1 MYRQLDRI
9 TLKSGEVVQAG
20 VVQGPDLD
28 WAERVETLLGHKG
41 PSWRWG
47 NEQVLRTQ
55 TGLDVFFYL
64 LHRDGDPFANV
75 MTIECRGVGLLG
87 HVYTRP
93 EDRRQG
99 AAMQLMACLMEHFR
113 QRGGQALFLGTGY
126 DTPPYH
132 IYQVNGFAGVELE
145 SGYMAYYSAS
155 QDEFD
160 RAYFAPGSTA
170 IEPVGWLHWPV
181 SIPLFLGAFPGVVR
195 GAGLGVWG
203 RRSTEGPLLPL
214 LQDGLERDAS
224 GLPPRA
230 LALVQQETRAVV
242 GWAMWSEHPLWPDAC
257 LVDLYCHPAFWEE
270 GAALLQALEIPASHT
285 CLAYCDAGLH
295 PKATALTAAGFRC
308 SATLSQRVAAD
319 RAQTGWVDVEVWEN
333 KGSFHADGS
342 VAH

>member
-1 MYRQLDRI
+1 MYQQLDRI
-9 TLKSGEVVQAG
+9 TLKSGEAIQAG

-99 AAMQLMACLMEHFR
+99 AAMQLMACLMDHFR

-132 IYQVNGFAGVELE
+132 IYRVNGFSGVEPRKRL
-145 SGYMAYYSAS
+145 Y
-155 QDEFD
+155 
-160 RAYFAPGSTA
+160 
-170 IEPVGWLHWPV
+170 
-181 SIPLFLGAFPGVVR
+181 GVLQR
-195 GAGLGVWG
+195 LA
-203 RRSTEGPLLPL
+203 RRI
-214 LQDGLERDAS
+214 R
-224 GLPPRA
+224 
-230 LALVQQETRAVV
+230 
-242 GWAMWSEHPLWPDAC
+242 
-257 LVDLYCHPAFWEE
+257 
-270 GAALLQALEIPASHT
+270 
-285 CLAYCDAGLH
+285 
-295 PKATALTAAGFRC
+295 
-308 SATLSQRVAAD
+308 
-319 RAQTGWVDVEVWEN
+319 
-333 KGSFHADGS
+333 
-342 VAH
+342 

>member
-1 MYRQLDRI
+1 MYHQLNLI

-28 WAERVETLLGHKG
+28 WAERVETLLSHKG

-64 LHRDGDPFANV
+64 LHRDGDPFANI
-75 MTIECRGVGLLG
+75 MTIEYRGVGLLG

-132 IYQVNGFAGVELE
+132 IYRVNGFAGVEPE
-145 SGYMAYYSAS
+145 SGYMDYYSTS

-160 RAYFAPGSTA
+160 TSVFR
-170 IEPVGWLHWPV
+170 
-181 SIPLFLGAFPGVVR
+181 
-195 GAGLGVWG
+195 
-203 RRSTEGPLLPL
+203 
-214 LQDGLERDAS
+214 
-224 GLPPRA
+224 
-230 LALVQQETRAVV
+230 
-242 GWAMWSEHPLWPDAC
+242 
-257 LVDLYCHPAFWEE
+257 
-270 GAALLQALEIPASHT
+270 
-285 CLAYCDAGLH
+285 
-295 PKATALTAAGFRC
+295 AGFHGHRT
-308 SATLSQRVAAD
+308 SRLATLARFDSSVFGCFPRR
-319 RAQTGWVDVEVWEN
+319 RARR
-333 KGSFHADGS
+333 
-342 VAH
+342 

>member
-1 MYRQLDRI
+1 MYQPLDRI

-20 VVQGPDLD
+20 VVQGRDLD

-47 NEQVLRTQ
+47 NEQVLRTE

-64 LHRDGDPFANV
+64 LHRDGAPFANI
-75 MTIECRGVGLLG
+75 MTIEYRGVGLLG

-132 IYQVNGFAGVELE
+132 IYRVNGFAGVEPE
-145 SGYMAYYSAS
+145 SGYMDYYSTS
-155 QDEFD
+155 QEEFE

-181 SIPLFLGAFPGVVR
+181 SIPLFLGAFLGVVR
-195 GAGLGVWG
+195 GAGLGVCG
-203 RRSTEGPLLPL
+203 RRSTEGLC
-214 LQDGLERDAS
+214 
-224 GLPPRA
+224 
-230 LALVQQETRAVV
+230 
-242 GWAMWSEHPLWPDAC
+242 C
-257 LVDLYCHPAFWEE
+257 LC
-270 GAALLQALEIPASHT
+270 
-285 CLAYCDAGLH
+285 CR
-295 PKATALTAAGFRC
+295 TAW
-308 SATLSQRVAAD
+308 SATPATFRLARWLWCNRKPAPWWAGRCGLIIHYGRTPVWLTCIAI
-319 RAQTGWVDVEVWEN
+319 RPFGTRGWPC
-333 KGSFHADGS
+333 SRL
-342 VAH
+342 